1 MRKGVISLLLA
12 LTLALGCV
20 PTALAVMRPALL
32 WSARR
37 DESVVLSLEDLDG
50 GDIYGVQL
58 ELTLSGNF
66 PDCTFT
72 PASRTAFSPDCA
84 VLTVRGKTRITL
96 YLTDRE
102 ALNDHDTLD
111 IGVLYLAGTAVPP
124 ETVQVK
130 LLDER
135 LRTLSVP
142 AVVPVTVLS
151 QEEAAPS
158 QPSQPSQPA
167 QPAQP
172 AQPSQ
177 PSQPSQE
184 EPRLPDAG
192 VPLPFVDVYER
203 DWFYGAADY
212 VYARGMMR
220 GLTENRFAPYDVTD
234 RAMIVTILHRLE
246 GSPTALPAGFTD
258 VEQGQYYAGPVAWAS
273 ASGVVTGY
281 EDATFRPASPVTR
294 EQLAAILY
302 RYAGYKGLDVSAR
315 GDLGQFPD
323 APAVSLYAAD
333 AMSWAVASG
342 LINGTDGKLDPGGAA
357 SRAQVAVIFQRLCAN
372 LLGMG

>member
-12 LTLALGCV
+12 LTLALGCA
-20 PTALAVMRPALL
+20 PTALAVMRPTLL
-32 WSARR
+32 WSAGA
-37 DESVVLSLEDLDG
+37 DGSAVLSLEDLDG
-50 GDIYGVQL
+50 SDIYGVQL

-72 PASRTAFSPDCA
+72 PASRTAYSPDCT
-84 VLTVRGKTRITL
+84 VLTVRGETQITL
-96 YLTDRE
+96 YLTDRK
-102 ALNDHDTLD
+102 ALNDHDALD

-124 ETVQVK
+124 ATVRVK

-135 LRTLSVP
+135 LQTLPVS
-142 AVVPVTVLS
+142 AAVPVTALS
-151 QEEAAPS
+151 QEGSAPS
-158 QPSQPSQPA
+158 R
-167 QPAQP
+167 
-172 AQPSQ
+172 
-177 PSQPSQE
+177 PSQE
-184 EPRLPDAG
+184 EPPLPDA
-192 VPLPFVDVYER
+192 VVLLPFSDVNER
-203 DWFYGAADY
+203 DWFHGAVGY

-246 GSPTALPAGFTD
+246 ESPAALPAGFTD
-258 VEQGQYYAGPVAWAS
+258 VGQGQYYAGPVAWAS

-281 EDATFRPASPVTR
+281 EDATFRPAAAVTR

-315 GDLGQFPD
+315 GDLGQFSD
-323 APAVSLYAAD
+323 AWAVSLYAAD

-342 LINGTDGKLDPGGAA
+342 LINGTDGRLDPGGAA
-357 SRAQVAVIFQRLCAN
+357 SRAQVAAIFQRFCVN
-372 LLGMG
+372 LLKMG